1 MYFYKM
7 NNTYKM
13 IRLVGTSDKSYEDAV
28 QNAVTEASH
37 SLKGLNWFEVVE
49 QKGKINDAGKVVEW
63 QIVIEV
69 AFKILKT

>member
-1 MYFYKM
+1 LYFYKM